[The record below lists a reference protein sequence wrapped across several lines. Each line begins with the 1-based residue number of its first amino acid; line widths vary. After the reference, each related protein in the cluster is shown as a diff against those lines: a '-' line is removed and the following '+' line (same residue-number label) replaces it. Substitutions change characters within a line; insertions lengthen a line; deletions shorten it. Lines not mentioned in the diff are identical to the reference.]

1 MNDEE
6 ISDTFDRLKSKQLS
20 EYFVKKD
27 DFLKVRKIL
36 VNRNDFKYFKG
47 TALRGG
53 DAVYQYLDEPRS

>member
-6 ISDTFDRLKSKQLS
+6 ISDTLDKLKNKQLS

-36 VNRNDFKYFKG
+36 VNRNDFKHFKG

-53 DAVYQYLDEPRS
+53 DVVYQYLDEPRS